1 MKVEFPQGVPA
12 GCTQWLRENVGL
24 GNIEEEA
31 TGRTQQWMNDIPE
44 YAWFY
49 KRIEKP
55 TPPGSMY
62 DDPFYYVPT
71 ITVKD
76 PKLAVLFALKWSK

>member
-1 MKVEFPQGVPA
+1 MRVEFPKGVPE

-24 GNIEEEA
+24 GNLEEDA

-49 KRIEKP
+49 ERVKIPVHPYAFGDE
-55 TPPGSMY
+55 
-62 DDPFYYVPT
+62 PFKYVPT

-76 PKLAVLFALKWSK
+76 PKLAAFFMLKWQ

>member
-1 MKVEFPQGVPA
+1 MRVEFNQGIPE

-24 GNIEEEA
+24 GNLEQDA

-49 KRIEKP
+49 KRETLVLSPLNPDAI
-55 TPPGSMY
+55 S
-62 DDPFYYVPT
+62 YVPT
-71 ITVKD
+71 ITIKD
-76 PKLAVLFALKWSK
+76 PVMAMWFKLRWCHE